1 MQNNTHVS
9 GANSVSIHS
18 GGDTNLIGANVKG
31 ASISADVGG
40 DLNVASVQD
49 TTTSAVRQQS
59 MSAGAS
65 ISQGGGSASASV
77 SGGNARGSYAGVNE
91 QSGIQAGSGGFEI
104 NVKGN
109 TTLTGAYLASDADA
123 SKNSLSTD
131 TLTSTDIENHSSLDA
146 SSFGISA
153 GGGVGSTGQAT
164 GPASVSGAGGIVPML
179 PQNDSDDSR
188 ATTKSAISE
197 SAIHITDQAN
207 QKQDITSIRR
217 ETSDLNGTLSEAP
230 DLSTLLAKQAD
241 MMQAAQAAGQVVAQG
256 IGAYANAQM
265 EAALEAGDTASA
277 QAWAEGGTSRVLAHI
292 AGGALMGGL
301 GGGSLGGAMQ
311 GAAGAGVSASLAGKL
326 NSLADSIGDATGS
339 MTLGN
344 TVSNVLAGMGG
355 GLAGGGTGAFM
366 ASNADLYNR
375 ATTNSDGT
383 GGTGSQM
390 LDRFADWAKWTY
402 GDIPGTVSNWGNQSV
417 QHMNAD
423 AQAKMSEPASDLI
436 AQGIANGVNAVAG
449 TGGGKPPTAS
459 PGTVL
464 VDSKALSAVSTLGYE
479 PEKLPSNTLI
489 SSRKNANE
497 APNPNNPAPQPRE
510 PASAS
515 AEIFSSIFG
524 ENGELPAGI
533 DGRGKPI
540 SMEASDNPNVTAEQ
554 FAKAAFNSQTPVK
567 VMNNITGEG
576 SWVAILPDGTA
587 VTYRPAGQ
595 ASTAT
600 RSTTATV
607 EVSSP
612 SIRNINNGKAAKF
625 KFPSK

>member
-1 MQNNTHVS
+1 
-9 GANSVSIHS
+9 
-18 GGDTNLIGANVKG
+18 NLIGANVKG
-31 ASISADVGG
+31 ASVNADVGG
-40 DLNVASVQD
+40 DLNIASVQD
-49 TTTSAVRQQS
+49 TTTSAAHQQS

-91 QSGIQAGSGGFEI
+91 QSGIQAGAGGFDI
-104 NVKGN
+104 HVKGN

-123 SKNSLSTD
+123 SKNSLSTG
-131 TLTSTDIENHSSLDA
+131 TLTSTDIENHSSYDA

-179 PQNDSDDSR
+179 PQNDSDESR
-188 ATTKSAISE
+188 TTTKSAISE

-207 QKQDITSIRR
+207 QKQDIASIRR
-217 ETSDLNGTLSEAP
+217 ETSDLNGTVSEAP
-230 DLSTLLAKQAD
+230 DLSTLLTKQAD

-277 QAWAEGGTSRVLAHI
+277 QAWAEGGTNRVLAHI

-383 GGTGSQM
+383 GGTASPM
-390 LDRFADWAKWTY
+390 LDKFVEWAQWTY

-436 AQGIANGVNAVAG
+436 AQGIANGANAVAG
-449 TGGGKPPTAS
+449 AGGGKPPAAN
-459 PGTVL
+459 PKAVL
-464 VDSKALSAVSTLGYE
+464 VDSAVLSGVQETAAHS
-479 PEKLPSNTLI
+479 PESVPSNAVASSEIAQNSDQKPNIVIDDKIRNQLEQRGWTEQDIQAAVNDGSVGTTMDKRSSSKTSDGTTRNDTASVYGSKNGYIVVNDRTREIVQI
-489 SSRKNANE
+489 SEK
-497 APNPNNPAPQPRE
+497 NNPHW
-510 PASAS
+510 
-515 AEIFSSIFG
+515 I
-524 ENGELPAGI
+524 
-533 DGRGKPI
+533 
-540 SMEASDNPNVTAEQ
+540 
-554 FAKAAFNSQTPVK
+554 
-567 VMNNITGEG
+567 
-576 SWVAILPDGTA
+576 PDD
-587 VTYRPAGQ
+587 R
-595 ASTAT
+595 
-600 RSTTATV
+600 
-607 EVSSP
+607 
-612 SIRNINNGKAAKF
+612 IKWK
-625 KFPSK
+625 